1 MPRQPPARIK
11 AQAPGRQVRVD
22 DNHYDQLEVRASAQR
37 EQEILAA
44 LPGLLTHAIEGAPA
58 LARHLADVDP
68 QAVTSLAALA
78 ALPVLRKSDLSE
90 RQRADPPFGGL
101 TATPIAQLAKL
112 FMSPGPIV
120 EPEGARPDYWRF
132 GRAMYA
138 AGFRAGDVVHNAFA
152 YHLTPAGSMVESGAR
167 AIGCPVIPAGT
178 GQTELQ
184 LTVIAQLRPAAFAGT
199 PSFLKILLERGRADG
214 VDTSCC
220 KKALVG
226 GEAFPRALADEFAD
240 EFGVHAYQCYGT
252 ADLGLI
258 AYETPAREGLVVD
271 EGVLIEIVRPGTGE
285 PVPEGEVGEVVVTVF
300 NPDYPLIRFATG
312 DLSAILPGPSPC
324 GRTNRRLRGWLG
336 RADQTTKI
344 KGLFVYPRQIAEI
357 TRRHPEV
364 GRARLVVER
373 DDHVD
378 RMTLYCEVE
387 SRPEGLAEAVAA
399 TMTALT
405 GLRGAIAL
413 AAPGELANDGKVIDD
428 RRPHD

>member
-1 MPRQPPARIK
+1 MARDSSPRTKAPALR
-11 AQAPGRQVRVD
+11 PRVQLD
-22 DNHYDQLEVRASAQR
+22 DDFYDQLEVRPPAQR
-37 EQEILAA
+37 EQEMLAA
-44 LPGLLTHAIEGAPA
+44 LPGLLSHAVEGAPA
-58 LARHLADVDP
+58 LAAHLAGVDP

-78 ALPVLRKSDLSE
+78 ALPILRKSDLSE
-90 RQRADPPFGGL
+90 RQHADPPFGGL
-101 TATPIAQLAKL
+101 TATPVAQLAKL

-132 GRAMYA
+132 GRAMYG

-199 PSFLKILLERGRADG
+199 PSFLKILLERGRTDG

-220 KKALVG
+220 TKALVG
-226 GEAFPRALADEFAD
+226 GEAFPRALADEFAG

-258 AYETPAREGLVVD
+258 AYETPPREGLVID

-285 PVPEGEVGEVVVTVF
+285 PVPVGEVGEVVVTVF

-312 DLSAILPGPSPC
+312 DLSAILPGQSPC

-357 TRRHPEV
+357 IRRHPEV

-373 DDHVD
+373 QDHVD
-378 RMTLYCEVE
+378 RMTLHCEVE
-387 SRPEGLAEAVAA
+387 SRPEGLAEAIV
-399 TMTALT
+399 TTVTALT
-405 GLRGAIAL
+405 GLRGTITL
-413 AAPGELANDGKVIDD
+413 VAPGALANDGKVIDD